1 MDPLLIGSL
10 LIVAM
15 VAIIALGVPIAVA
28 ITLVAAIGLWGFES
42 EAFLFATLTALPY
55 DMASRYDFV
64 VIPMFVLMGILAS
77 ASGMIS
83 ELYTAAHRWTSAWRG
98 NLLFA
103 TTLSSAGFAAIS
115 GSTVVNAVTFTRVA
129 LPEMVAYKYDSGLS
143 AGCIAAAGTLA
154 ALIPPSLGMVVY
166 GILTGQSIGAL
177 LMAGAI
183 PGMITAGAYLVGIR
197 ILVRLNP
204 ALAPAP
210 SDYFSWLQKFTA
222 LKGLWAV
229 LLLAALVLGGIY
241 TGAMPPSAA
250 GAVGAS
256 GTLLIALARRRLAAG
271 QFWESIQRTATIT
284 TSLFIILIGGLLFS
298 RVLVITGF
306 IEALTDLVIASS
318 LSGPVF
324 LAGLVVMYIVLG
336 MFIEPMA
343 MLIIT
348 IPFVMPVVNSLGLD
362 PIWFGV
368 IVIKLIEIATITPP
382 IGINLF
388 AVMSAADGQVTSS
401 QLFRGILPFVGMEFL
416 VLLTLLLFPALST
429 WLPDTIMN

>member
-115 GSTVVNAVTFTRVA
+115 GSTVVNAVPFPRVA

-143 AGCIAAAGTLA
+143 AGCI
-154 ALIPPSLGMVVY
+154 
-166 GILTGQSIGAL
+166 QSIGAL